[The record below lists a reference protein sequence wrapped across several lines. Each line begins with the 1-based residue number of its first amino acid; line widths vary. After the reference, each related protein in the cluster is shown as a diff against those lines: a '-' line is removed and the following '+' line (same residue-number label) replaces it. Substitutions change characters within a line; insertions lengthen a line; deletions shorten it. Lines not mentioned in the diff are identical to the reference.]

1 MSKFN
6 EEMKIPYVSKEV
18 CEYLRATYNL
28 PNVLYQVAGKVEGTE
43 DYALALGMMMGIN
56 MTIERLEAVVA
67 QQEENDGIH

>member
-6 EEMKIPYVSKEV
+6 EEMKIPYVSKKL
-18 CEYLRATYNL
+18 CEYLRNTYSL

-43 DYALALGMMMGIN
+43 DSAFALGMMMGIN
-56 MTIERLEAVVA
+56 TAIERLEAIAA

>member
-56 MTIERLEAVVA
+56 MTIERLEVVVA

>member
-28 PNVLYQVAGKVEGTE
+28 PNVLHQVAGKVEGTE
-43 DYALALGMMMGIN
+43 DYALALGMMLGIN
-56 MTIERLEAVVA
+56 TTIERLEAVVA